1 MNRPPERLDVQ
12 ARRDRSKRPV
22 NDRSDLSDLLEEG
35 CGALALTLGRPEREC
50 LLTYLDLLQK
60 WNRVYNLTA
69 IRDPEQMLVQHLLD
83 SLAVMP
89 ALQSAQAVAQAS
101 IAPDA
106 RQSAPPTLLDV
117 GSGAGLPGL
126 VLAVAWPELEADLVE
141 PVGKKA
147 AFLRQ
152 SAAEL
157 GLSRRVRVHGCRVE
171 QVVLARSPDLA
182 ICRAFS
188 SLADFT
194 SRLEPLATHTTQVFA
209 MKAQLDEI
217 RVEQAALSSRWQIT
231 DIIPLT
237 VPGLAAAR
245 HLVRLTQS
253 TQTSL

>member
-1 MNRPPERLDVQ
+1 MQ
-12 ARRDRSKRPV
+12 ARPNRSERPV
-22 NDRSDLSDLLEEG
+22 NNRADLAALLEEG
-35 CGALALTLGRPEREC
+35 CDTLSLSLAPSEREC
-50 LLTYLDLLQK
+50 LLTYLGLLQK

-89 ALQSAQAVAQAS
+89 ALRSAQSNARAS
-101 IAPDA
+101 IDQDA
-106 RQSAPPTLLDV
+106 RQSRAPTLLDV

-126 VLAVAWPELEADLVE
+126 VLAIAWPDLEADLVE

-157 GLSRRVRVHGCRVE
+157 GLSGRVSVHGCRVE
-171 QVVLARSPDLA
+171 QLDLARSPDLA

-188 SLADFT
+188 SLAEFT
-194 SRLEPLATHTTQVFA
+194 SRIEPLATNTTQVFA

-217 RVEQAALSSRWQIT
+217 RAEQTALSPRWQIT

-245 HLVRLTQS
+245 HLVRLTRSPQA
-253 TQTSL
+253 SL

>member
-1 MNRPPERLDVQ
+1 MNRPPERVDVR
-12 ARRDRSKRPV
+12 ARRDHRSRPV
-22 NDRSDLSDLLEEG
+22 ADRSNLADLLENG
-35 CGALALTLGRPEREC
+35 CNELALALSPREREC

-89 ALQSAQAVAQAS
+89 ALQSAELNARAS
-101 IAPDA
+101 IDPHAS
-106 RQSAPPTLLDV
+106 QSATPTLLDV

-126 VLAVAWPELEADLVE
+126 VLAIAWPELEADLVE

-157 GLSRRVRVHGCRVE
+157 GLSGRVRVHGCRVE
-171 QVVLARSPDLA
+171 QVALARSPDLA

-194 SRLEPLATHTTQVFA
+194 SLLEPLATTATQVFA

-217 RVEQAALSSRWQIT
+217 RAEQAALSPRWQIT
-231 DIIPLT
+231 DILPLT

-253 TQTSL
+253 NQTLA

>member
-12 ARRDRSKRPV
+12 VRRDRRSASV
-22 NDRSDLSDLLEEG
+22 NDRAHLSDLLEEG
-35 CGALALTLGRPEREC
+35 CGELALTLGQKERER
-50 LLTYLDLLQK
+50 LLTYLDLMQK

-89 ALQSAQAVAQAS
+89 ALQSAQSNARAS
-101 IAPDA
+101 IDQDA
-106 RQSAPPTLLDV
+106 QQSPIPTLLDI

-126 VLAVAWPELEADLVE
+126 VLAIAWPELEADLVE

-171 QVVLARSPDLA
+171 QLALARSPDLA

-194 SRLEPLATHTTQVFA
+194 SRLEPLATNATQVFA

-217 RVEQAALSSRWQIT
+217 RAEQAALSSRWKIT

-253 TQTSL
+253 PQTSS